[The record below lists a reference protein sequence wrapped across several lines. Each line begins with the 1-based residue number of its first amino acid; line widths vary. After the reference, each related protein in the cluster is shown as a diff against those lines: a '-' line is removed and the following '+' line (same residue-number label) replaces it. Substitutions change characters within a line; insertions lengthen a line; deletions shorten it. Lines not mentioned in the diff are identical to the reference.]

1 MLSLNGE
8 RNGSAVATGFGG
20 EHYFDFSALI
30 AAPFLL
36 ITLFRMRFLGKGGTE
51 GKQDTLQPKGMV
63 QYRCGHGLFSPPVRF
78 VLVQREMEFCL
89 LQISYFGACLS
100 DIV

>member
-20 EHYFDFSALI
+20 EHYFDFSAVI

-36 ITLFRMRFLGKGGTE
+36 ISLFRMRFLGKGGTE

-63 QYRCGHGLFSPPVRF
+63 HYRCGHGLFSPPVR
-78 VLVQREMEFCL
+78 LA
-89 LQISYFGACLS
+89 SN
-100 DIV
+100 